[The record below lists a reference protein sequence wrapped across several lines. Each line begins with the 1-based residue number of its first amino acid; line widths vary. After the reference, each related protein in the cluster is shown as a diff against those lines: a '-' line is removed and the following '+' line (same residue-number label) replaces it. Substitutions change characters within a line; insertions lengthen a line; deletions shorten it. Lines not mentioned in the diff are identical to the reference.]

1 MEVDFLELKDGIR
14 LNREKMNLNMAG
26 LARLIGTDRS
36 TVVKW
41 EKGESRPTVMGLMK
55 LAEFFGV
62 TETELLHPK
71 AENEKNEDSKNVQ

>member
-1 MEVDFLELKDGIR
+1 MALKDEIR
-14 LNREKMNLNMAG
+14 HRREKLNIKMAG

-41 EKGESRPTVMGLMK
+41 EKGESRPTVMGLIK